1 MKLLNATSIR
11 LASTSKIA
19 SLLLYVLS
27 SWVSKEKN
35 QLSLPAILSGD
46 HHEVSS
52 QSFLLALMVS
62 SQPNILQVV
71 VDDNSGF

>member
-1 MKLLNATSIR
+1 MKLLNATSIS
-11 LASTSKIA
+11 LALISKIA
-19 SLLLYVLS
+19 SLLLYISS

-62 SQPNILQVV
+62 SQPNILPVV